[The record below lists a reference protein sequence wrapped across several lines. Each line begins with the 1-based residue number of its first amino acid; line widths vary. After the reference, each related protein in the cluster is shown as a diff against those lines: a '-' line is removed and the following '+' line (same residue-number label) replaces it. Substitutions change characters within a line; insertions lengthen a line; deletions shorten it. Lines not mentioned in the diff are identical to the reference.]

1 MNFTLLIFDTS
12 LASSGICNNV
22 TSALFLAT
30 DFMYHNKYRG
40 HSRKTPPVKG
50 LEDKT
55 TLLYAEGAYLL
66 NNISH

>member
-30 DFMYHNKYRG
+30 VLRLHVSQQVQRSFKED
-40 HSRKTPPVKG
+40 PPCKRTG
-50 LEDKT
+50 R
-55 TLLYAEGAYLL
+55 
-66 NNISH
+66 